1 MKKIMLTVVLTALVF
16 LDASPAFAQSVIDV
30 NLGTLLSE
38 IENNSARAK
47 QNYGGKT
54 IRTRGRIQY
63 IYDGYV
69 SIGNDIL
76 PVLLVYL
83 PNSEIAKLQKGQ
95 TITVRG
101 VFALLGTGLIGGLQ
115 RAVIEANPPQ
125 ATAPQSTPAPQ
136 PSPAPAATPAPQQSQ
151 PQNANIAETYYKSA
165 RAAYD
170 SKDYNKA
177 IADCTQA
184 IQLNQNY
191 YDAYFMRA
199 LAYSGKGDYDSTIAD
214 YTQALRLNP
223 ASNVVYWNRSI
234 AYSNKGDYNNA
245 IADATRA
252 IQSGLTYANIYI
264 IRANAYL
271 KKGDYRLAR
280 ADVNTALK
288 ADRNYQEAK
297 NLDAELKK
305 KGY

>member
-1 MKKIMLTVVLTALVF
+1 MKKPMFITVLIALVF
-16 LDASPAFAQSVIDV
+16 LGASQAFAQSVIDV
-30 NLGTLLSE
+30 NLGTLLNE

-69 SIGNDIL
+69 SIGNDVL

-115 RAVIEANPPQ
+115 RAVIEANPPPAAQ
-125 ATAPQSTPAPQ
+125 ATPQQAPSQNQPQAQTQQSQQPQTPQ
-136 PSPAPAATPAPQQSQ
+136 QQQSQ
-151 PQNANIAETYYKSA
+151 PQNANTAQSYYESGF
-165 RAAYD
+165 AAQMKND
-170 SKDYNKA
+170 FDKA
-177 IADCTQA
+177 
-184 IQLNQNY
+184 
-191 YDAYFMRA
+191 
-199 LAYSGKGDYDSTIAD
+199 IAD
-214 YTQALRLNP
+214 YTQAIRLDPN
-223 ASNVVYWNRSI
+223 YEI
-234 AYSNKGDYNNA
+234 AYQSRGALYNFKGDYDKA
-245 IADATRA
+245 IADNTQAIRINPNGPFNYSNRAT
-252 IQSGLTYANIYI
+252 
-264 IRANAYL
+264 AYFN
-271 KKGDYRLAR
+271 KRNYKQAR
-280 ADVNTALK
+280 EDVNKALQL
-288 ADRNYQEAK
+288 NPNNQFAK